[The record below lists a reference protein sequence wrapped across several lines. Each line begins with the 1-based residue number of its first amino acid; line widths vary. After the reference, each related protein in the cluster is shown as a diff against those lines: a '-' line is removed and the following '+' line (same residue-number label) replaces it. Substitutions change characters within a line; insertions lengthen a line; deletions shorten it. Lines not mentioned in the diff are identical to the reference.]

1 VLDLAWPLVR
11 PLLFALDAER
21 AHEWTLRALEAAPG
35 LLSAVADMT
44 MGLPNR
50 PRPGFGNVML
60 RGPIGLAAGLDK
72 DGRALPFWPHLGF
85 GFVELGTVTLH
96 PQPGNPHPRLFR
108 LPGER
113 ALVNRMGFN
122 NAGSEAL
129 ATRLR
134 GLREKHRWPAVPV
147 GANIGRSKVTRN
159 DEAVGDYV
167 GSTRHLAGLV
177 DWFTVNVSSPNTPGL
192 RALQDS
198 ESLRALLPAVVEAAA
213 GAPVLLKVAP
223 DLEDDGIGA
232 AIDIAVESGIAG
244 IVATNTTIRRDVLA
258 ADPDEA
264 GGLSG
269 APLWAIARPK
279 IQAALAAAHG
289 RLPVIGVGGIDAPEQ
304 VRDLLDAGCA
314 AVQLYTGLIFRGP
327 GLPTRLTGAVPA

>member
-1 VLDLAWPLVR
+1 
-11 PLLFALDAER
+11 
-21 AHEWTLRALEAAPG
+21 
-35 LLSAVADMT
+35 
-44 MGLPNR
+44 
-50 PRPGFGNVML
+50 
-60 RGPIGLAAGLDK
+60 
-72 DGRALPFWPHLGF
+72 
-85 GFVELGTVTLH
+85 
-96 PQPGNPHPRLFR
+96 
-108 LPGER
+108 
-113 ALVNRMGFN
+113 
-122 NAGSEAL
+122 
-129 ATRLR
+129 
-134 GLREKHRWPAVPV
+134 
-147 GANIGRSKVTRN
+147 
-159 DEAVGDYV
+159 
-167 GSTRHLAGLV
+167 
-177 DWFTVNVSSPNTPGL
+177 
-192 RALQDS
+192 
-198 ESLRALLPAVVEAAA
+198 VVEAAA